1 MSRTLQQLLRPLV
14 PNVGLRIQHVEP
26 PQRLEVRF
34 REHLGLIARGAKA
47 YEPRYVSLLKSLV
60 NAGDTVW
67 DIGANIGFYTVLFST
82 WVGRHGRVIAYEPD
96 PANLKLLRRNLDLN
110 ACQNV
115 VVRPVAL
122 SNESGSEVF
131 SIDVVTRSTGHLGTG
146 ATYGG
151 TIFGTG
157 REDLISVVTSTLDEE
172 VREFGPPNLI
182 KMDIEGGEYD
192 ALAGGADLLQRHQPL
207 IISELNAW
215 TQAQPSGPGTAVQ
228 ATRLL
233 RELNYSLWDLD
244 TTRPVEGDVIP
255 WMCLA
260 VPPGKHDEAQIA
272 EWLSARE
279 R

>member
-1 MSRTLQQLLRPLV
+1 LV

-47 YEPRYVSLLKSLV
+47 YEPRYVSVLRSLV

-67 DIGANIGFYTVLFST
+67 DIGANIGFYSVLFSA

-122 SNESGSEVF
+122 SNSSGSESF
-131 SIDVVTRSTGHLGTG
+131 SVDLVTRSTGHLGPG

-157 REDLISVVTSTLDEE
+157 REDLINVVTSTMDDE
-172 VREFGPPNLI
+172 VRESGPPNLI
-182 KMDIEGGEYD
+182 KMDIEGGEYS
-192 ALAGGADLLQRHQPL
+192 ALAGGADLLQHHKPL
-207 IISELNAW
+207 IVSELNAW
-215 TQAQPSGPGTAVQ
+215 SQEQPSGPGTAVK

-233 RELNYSLWDLD
+233 REFDYSLWDLD
-244 TTRPVEGDVIP
+244 TAKPVNGDVIP

-260 VPPGKHDEAQIA
+260 VPPGNHDEAQLA
-272 EWLSARE
+272 ELLTAE
-279 R
+279 KP